1 MDYYNIIAS
10 RFQDTIESIAVS
22 VDRLAESIALSS
34 DLMVKALLS
43 DNKIISCGNGPDS
56 ALAQLFTCM
65 LIGRFEQDRPALP
78 ALALNSDGTALTAIA
93 ETAGYNEVYARQ
105 LRGFGQAGDVL
116 LCISSTGQANNLLRA
131 VQAAHERNMMVV
143 ALSNAS
149 DGELGTL
156 LQPEDIEIR
165 IDSLKQPKVVEL
177 QTMVLNCLCELI
189 EKQLFGSYQDV

>member
-1 MDYYNIIAS
+1 MDYYSIIAG

-22 VDRLAESIALSS
+22 VDRLAESIALAS
-34 DLMVKALLS
+34 DLMVQALLA
-43 DNKIISCGNGPDS
+43 DHKVISCGNGADG
-56 ALAQLFTCM
+56 ALAQLFTCT
-65 LIGRFEQDRPALP
+65 LIGRFEHDRPALP
-78 ALALNSDGTALTAIA
+78 ALCLNSNSAMLTGVAD
-93 ETAGYNEVYARQ
+93 TSGYNEIYSRQ
-105 LRGFGQAGDVL
+105 LRGFGQTGDVL
-116 LCISSTGQANNLLRA
+116 LCISSAGQANNLLRA

-177 QTMVLNCLCELI
+177 HTMVLNCLCELI
-189 EKQLFGSYQDV
+189 EQQLFGIYQD